1 MVPQHE
7 VVQLVV
13 GVLYSRGER
22 RGHEQEVVEVVGVL
36 GSAHNREVFGL
47 PVSVRVLSGSIVG
60 FTSYVLEGRVHV
72 QAVFVVL

>member
-47 PVSVRVLSGSIVG
+47 PVSVRVLAGSIVG
-60 FTSYVLEGRVHV
+60 FASYALDGSVDVQVVFLVL
-72 QAVFVVL
+72 